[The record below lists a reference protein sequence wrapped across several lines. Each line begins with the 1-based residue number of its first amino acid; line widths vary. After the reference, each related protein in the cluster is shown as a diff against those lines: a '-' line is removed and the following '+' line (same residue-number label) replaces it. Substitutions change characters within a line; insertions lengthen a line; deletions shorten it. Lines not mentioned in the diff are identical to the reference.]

1 MTESVYLTDKKG
13 LSSTSAAYL
22 ANISKEILQSTEER
36 LDNINFLNITVELIN
51 GDKKTLQNG
60 FTAVDTLDSD
70 IQKVAELHAF
80 NAWTREGIKNK
91 QELLNQVS
99 ALDVYRYAKL
109 KDIKLPEQPNK
120 AKLVTEEDILDEMD
134 IKTRNRFLELEAFAA
149 AYGQLIHPGGA
160 ISDARERAFY
170 RIQVPNEIKGD
181 GRDMV
186 IYNYTPAV
194 ESSKIDETFLAL
206 QNKYRQYEKELNSIK
221 YSNKEKV
228 AIRNAEITKKYQNEL
243 KAYNNTMDEL
253 RAEFDTWQIQE
264 RERISNLK
272 IVIPERLQKTYEYLE
287 SLGK

>member
-1 MTESVYLTDKKG
+1 MESIYLTEGKG
-13 LSSTSAAYL
+13 LTSSSANYL
-22 ANISKEILQSTEER
+22 ANISKEILKSIEER

-80 NAWTREGIKNK
+80 NAWVREGIKNK
-91 QELLNQVS
+91 EELLNYVTS
-99 ALDVYRYAKL
+99 SDIYKYAKL
-109 KDIKLPEQPNK
+109 KNIDFPEHPSK
-120 AKLVTEEDILDEMD
+120 DKLVTEQDIIDEMD
-134 IKTRNRFLELEAFAA
+134 IKSRNRYLELEAFAA

-170 RIQVPNEIKGD
+170 RLQVPNEVKGD

-206 QNKYRQYEKELNSIK
+206 QNKYRNYEKELNSIK
-221 YSNKEKV
+221 YSIKEKV
-228 AIRNAEITKKYQNEL
+228 ATRNTEITKKYQNEL
-243 KAYNNTMDEL
+243 KAYNNTMDEF

-272 IVIPERLQKTYEYLE
+272 IVIPEKLQKTYEYLE